1 MDAIIT
7 AVANAA
13 PTLPERCWY
22 RLIDAMQLL
31 RSADD
36 PRAGERRNDWMRRAM
51 VLTLSV
57 YTDAHRSGYA
67 LAQARMVAVL
77 CAVSDHVVARDVATY
92 QRVMVDSTRAQSG
105 TYAATR
111 GC

>member
-1 MDAIIT
+1 MDAILN

-13 PTLPERCWY
+13 PTIPERCCH

-36 PRAGERRNDWMRRAM
+36 PRAKENAAKWRYRAM

-57 YTDAHRSGYA
+57 YTDAHRSGNA

-92 QRVMVDSTRAQSG
+92 QRVMVDSTRASG

>member
-1 MDAIIT
+1 MDAILN
-7 AVANAA
+7 AVAAA
-13 PTLPERCWY
+13 THAIPERDCH

-31 RSADD
+31 QWALDM
-36 PRAGERRNDWMRRAM
+36 PRTQAATECRERAM
-51 VLTLSV
+51 RIALSV
-57 YTDAHRSGYA
+57 YTDAHRYGDA

-105 TYAATR
+105 TYAAAR

>member
-36 PRAGERRNDWMRRAM
+36 PRAKENASKWRYRAM
-51 VLTLSV
+51 VLALGV
-57 YTDAHRSGYA
+57 YTDAHRSGDA

-92 QRVMVDSTRAQSG
+92 QRVMVDSTRASG
-105 TYAATR
+105 THAAAR